1 MSRYATSRVIANTKE
16 KRYVSSTIVPVM
28 PLSVDDTYI
37 VTTSVERLDKL
48 ANTFYGDATK
58 WWVIATANGLGK
70 GTVLVPADS
79 RLRIPSISN
88 VQQVINNLNNLR

>member
-16 KRYVSSTIVPVM
+16 KRYVSSIIVPVM
-28 PLSVDDTYI
+28 PLSNDDTYI

-48 ANTFYGDATK
+48 ANTFYGDSSK

-70 GTVLVPADS
+70 GTVMVPADS
-79 RLRIPSISN
+79 RLRIPSIAN
-88 VQQVINNLNNLR
+88 IQQVINNSNNLR

>member
-1 MSRYATSRVIANTKE
+1 
-16 KRYVSSTIVPVM
+16 M

-70 GTVLVPADS
+70 GTVLVPTDS
-79 RLRIPSISN
+79 RLRIPSITN
-88 VQQVINNLNNLR
+88 VQQVINNSNNLR